1 MTRPRIHSTA
11 PHGSAKSADY
21 HIVYRDGQ
29 YKVFD
34 KAQRFRVGF
43 ATLPAAQAYIDT
55 RSGAPSHNNAL
66 SDDRQAVAA

>member
-1 MTRPRIHSTA
+1 MKSLNSTWTT
-11 PHGSAKSADY
+11 SAKSADY

-43 ATLPAAQAYIDT
+43 ATQPAAEAYIESRT
-55 RSGAPSHNNAL
+55 ARSTDNKAL
-66 SDDRQAVAA
+66 SQQEVAA